1 MVVDLDNHMPVQVD
15 TISEYVQEVREK
27 YGVKVYGFCH
37 SHVSLG
43 IFWAHSESYYLL
55 SKADEIYTLP
65 TTIFELKRGVRLV
78 STEELL

>member
-1 MVVDLDNHMPVQVD
+1 MPVQVD

-43 IFWAHSESYYLL
+43 IFELTQNRTICFLKQMKSIHYRLQFSNSSEECVWSPPKNF
-55 SKADEIYTLP
+55 SK
-65 TTIFELKRGVRLV
+65 R
-78 STEELL
+78 